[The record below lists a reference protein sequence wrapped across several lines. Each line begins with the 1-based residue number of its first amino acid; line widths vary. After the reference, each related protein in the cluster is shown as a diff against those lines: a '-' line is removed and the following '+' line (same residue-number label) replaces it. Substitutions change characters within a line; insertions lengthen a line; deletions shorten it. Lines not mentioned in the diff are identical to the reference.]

1 MEDGE
6 FLNGSADGDDELS
19 LVFEATTTTVD
30 EKQQQGIKRARD
42 EVEDELVIEY
52 DIAEAISRNEAEA
65 VETAAT
71 PSDAKRA
78 KITPVEEVRPAS
90 SPTCRPKLTS
100 PLRSTTSRLA
110 RPMWKACS
118 NCRPRSCSRSLCIS
132 VLLVH
137 ATVLLLDCS
146 SWTVD

>member
-19 LVFEATTTTVD
+19 LVFEATTTTTVD
-30 EKQQQGIKRARD
+30 EKQQQQGIKRARD

-71 PSDAKRA
+71 PSYAKRA

-90 SPTCRPKLTS
+90 SPT
-100 PLRSTTSRLA
+100 
-110 RPMWKACS
+110 
-118 NCRPRSCSRSLCIS
+118 
-132 VLLVH
+132 
-137 ATVLLLDCS
+137 
-146 SWTVD
+146 